1 MFSAGIADCDAAL
14 CLMQEPFKPC
24 WRRWPAPVTDIQIA
38 RRCKWAGAAWS
49 QGHIKGKKV
58 YPVRSPLINHLQMP
72 DQMYFS
78 PLTSLY
84 KQVCLAV
91 SGTECKPLG
100 THCRMFNFLSFLLS
114 KGVERSHLW
123 VTLPALFTLQKAL
136 CLSASGELVLF
147 LLHPSCPL
155 WSPATEDSKQQPKL
169 SYLTFLPPQSNL
181 SQPWERFL
189 FKNKELWPQNC
200 D

>member
-1 MFSAGIADCDAAL
+1 MLSEAL
-14 CLMQEPFKPC
+14 SLIIFKC
-24 WRRWPAPVTDIQIA
+24 HT
-38 RRCKWAGAAWS
+38 
-49 QGHIKGKKV
+49 
-58 YPVRSPLINHLQMP
+58 
-72 DQMYFS
+72 DQMHFS

-84 KQVCLAV
+84 KQARLVVA
-91 SGTECKPLG
+91 GTDCKLLG
-100 THCRMFNFLSFLLS
+100 TRCRVFNFCKFFSFPRVL
-114 KGVERSHLW
+114 KGPILQ

-147 LLHPSCPL
+147 LLPPSCPL

-169 SYLTFLPPQSNL
+169 SHFPFLPPQSNL